1 MPLRQTIGISLAL
14 LMASAGAMAKTM
26 EKSTSYH
33 PASPANLEPER
44 SENRPGKA
52 RAPHRVAHARATMRT
67 AFRQTRPLS
76 AASGTDQTDGS
87 RPVLFVAAAQNG
99 GPGRKLGHRR
109 PWMPTLSRI

>member
-26 EKSTSYH
+26 EKTTSYH

-76 AASGTDQTDGS
+76 AASFAV
-87 RPVLFVAAAQNG
+87 RC
-99 GPGRKLGHRR
+99 
-109 PWMPTLSRI
+109 